1 MKKDKLM
8 FKDHRDANSKEKWL
22 QKEMKDC
29 NHAYHIPGVNT
40 FFSMKFAHKKI
51 IAVDIGANVG
61 AFSIYASPY
70 FNKIYAFEA
79 AHNTYQVAK
88 ENMSHLN
95 NIELFNLAAAATDEE
110 VLQLASHSSNL
121 SGDTSIF
128 NVSQARTNEV
138 EECKTISLEGVY
150 KKIGLNYID
159 YLKVDCE
166 GSEYDF
172 LMDKDLSAI
181 NYLVMEIHPGYLGEN
196 KTKELLLYL
205 NKYFILN
212 YSIGEHILFYR
223 SILPHAS

>member
-1 MKKDKLM
+1 MKKNKLI
-8 FKDHRDANSKEKWL
+8 FKDHHSANSKETWL

-29 NHAYHIPGVNT
+29 NHTYHIPGVNT
-40 FFSMKFAHKKI
+40 LFSMKFANKKI

-61 AFSIYASPY
+61 AFSICASPY
-70 FNKIYAFEA
+70 FDKIYAFEA

-95 NIELFNLAAAATDEE
+95 NIELFNLAAAGNDDEI
-110 VLQLASHSSNL
+110 LQLASHSNNL
-121 SGDTSIF
+121 SRDTSIF
-128 NVSQARTNEV
+128 HVSQARTNEV

-166 GSEYDF
+166 GSEYDL

-181 NYLVMEIHPGYLGEN
+181 NYLVVKSTQGI
-196 KTKELLLYL
+196 
-205 NKYFILN
+205 
-212 YSIGEHILFYR
+212 
-223 SILPHAS
+223 